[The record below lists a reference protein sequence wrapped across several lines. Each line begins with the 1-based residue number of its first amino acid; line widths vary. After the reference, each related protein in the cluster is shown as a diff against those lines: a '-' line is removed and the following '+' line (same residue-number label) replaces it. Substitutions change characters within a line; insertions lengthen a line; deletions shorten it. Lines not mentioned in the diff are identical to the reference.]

1 MKLTRKACYGL
12 WALVYIACQPSGRYV
27 RVEEIVRTRQIS
39 EKYIAKLLGELV
51 RGGLLTSRRGQEGG
65 FRLVRQ
71 AAEVTLLEIIR
82 VLEGPLA
89 INKCLGVHPT
99 CQWTETC
106 PMRETWQE
114 LQDTIEMRLSSVSL
128 ATLANEELVTQGVPA
143 DPSPSPW

>member
-1 MKLTRKACYGL
+1 M
-12 WALVYIACQPSGRYV
+12 YIACQSSDGYV
-27 RVEEIVRTRQIS
+27 TIEEIVRTRKIS
-39 EKYIAKLLGELV
+39 EKYLAKLLGELV

-65 FRLVRQ
+65 FKLLRP
-71 AAEVTLLEIIR
+71 ASEVTLLEIIR
-82 VLEGPLA
+82 VLEGPMA
-89 INKCLGVHPT
+89 INKCMGVHPT

-128 ATLANEELVTQGVPA
+128 AALANEELVTQGIVA